1 MSHVTRVCA
10 HALPRTWMSHVTHA
24 NESCHTY
31 ERVVSHTFKNH
42 LAVNN
47 DERTFRLGFGFKI
60 VLENICADSG
70 LHKKKEGNMCV
81 ESLV

>member
-1 MSHVTRVCA
+1 MLHMRMS
-10 HALPRTWMSHVTHA
+10 
-24 NESCHTY
+24 
-31 ERVVSHTFKNH
+31 TFKNH